1 MPIENDFHDVRFP
14 TDISLQSSGG
24 PMRDT
29 RIVTL
34 GSGREQRN
42 QRWARSKRRY
52 EAGYGVKDME
62 ALQRV
67 VAFYEA
73 RRGPLHPFRYRD
85 PLDWSTASVGDAVA
99 SDDQLLGIGDGVQTV
114 FPLTKSYGEASMTA
128 YPRAIDLPILETLSV
143 AVDGASVLESQHF
156 DASLMPGEIIFRP
169 EHTPPVGAHVTAGFE
184 FDVPVRFEADEL
196 IVNLAAFTAGEVASI
211 PLIEVLL

>member
-1 MPIENDFHDVRFP
+1 MPLDNQFHDVRFP
-14 TDISLQSSGG
+14 TDIALQSSGG
-24 PMRDT
+24 PMRET

-42 QRWARSKRRY
+42 QRWARSRRRF

-62 ALQRV
+62 ALRRV

-85 PLDWSTASVGDAVA
+85 PLDWSTAAEGQPIS
-99 SDDQLLGIGDGVQTV
+99 SDDELLGVGDGVQTSFV
-114 FPLTKSYGEASMTA
+114 LSKAYGEEATSA
-128 YPRAIDLPILETLSV
+128 YRRSIDLPTLSTLV
-143 AVDGASVLESQHF
+143 IAVDGVASTLDQDF
-156 DASLMPGEIIFRP
+156 DADLTPGTVTFRQGHAPP
-169 EHTPPVGAHVTAGFE
+169 EGATVTAGFE

-196 IVNLAAFTAGEVASI
+196 MVNLAAFTAGEVPSI
-211 PLIEVLL
+211 PLMEVLL